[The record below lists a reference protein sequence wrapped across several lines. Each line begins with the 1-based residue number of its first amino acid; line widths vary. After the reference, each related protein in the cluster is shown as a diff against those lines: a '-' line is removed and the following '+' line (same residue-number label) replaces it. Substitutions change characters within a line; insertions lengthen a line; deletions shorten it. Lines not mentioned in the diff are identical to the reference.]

1 MIWALLAAI
10 GVPIWLI
17 VGVLLGA
24 FVSRRRFTA
33 QPGVFRMKLKAP
45 EASGWPRRTAY
56 GRVVHD
62 VLVTTVGLALLRTG
76 VHAVVYASESATTES
91 VKPFEH
97 ARILD
102 LRFGDGST
110 TLLAV
115 DESQFRLIEPLTSS
129 SRSS

>member
-17 VGVLLGA
+17 VGVLAGA

-45 EASGWPRRTAY
+45 EASGWPRRIAY

-62 VLVTTVGLALLRTG
+62 VLVTNVGLALMRTS
-76 VHAVVYASESATTES
+76 VHAVVDASESPATQT
-91 VKPFEH
+91 VKPFEP

-102 LRFGDGST
+102 LTFEDGST
-110 TLLAV
+110 ALIAV
-115 DESQFRLIEPLTSS
+115 DASQFGLVEPLTELVA
-129 SRSS
+129 